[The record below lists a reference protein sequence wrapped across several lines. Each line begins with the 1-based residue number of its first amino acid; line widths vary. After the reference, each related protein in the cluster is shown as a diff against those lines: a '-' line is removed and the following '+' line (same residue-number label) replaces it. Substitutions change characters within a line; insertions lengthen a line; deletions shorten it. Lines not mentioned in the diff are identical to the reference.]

1 MEFESIGKIP
11 LNRRGGEASSLFFLW
26 FSSNMQLTT
35 IVTGALALTLRIPL
49 YSALI
54 GILLGNVLGGILMAL
69 HSAQGPHMPA
79 PQMILTRAQFGLF
92 GNTLPTAVFTLMYI
106 GFYAT
111 TSVIGGQILS
121 QFFHLPYGLALVCIN
136 AFTVLLVYVG
146 DQVVRTF
153 QRYSAFVFLL
163 TFFYLTLHLWTRG
176 NVFSVTPFNLSIPA
190 VLEMA
195 GVAITWQVSYT
206 PYVSDYSRRLHPD
219 SPMWKLA
226 LYSGMGTMLST
237 TWMMGLGATAAW
249 SGVANDEIGNGT
261 FLLIQVPKF
270 LHIPMDMVFLLGI
283 VVVNSFN
290 LYGSFMSS
298 KALFPGIRHQGR
310 RQRLVNVVALALLCT
325 GISLWGQN
333 NFLMKYSAFL
343 SYLLY
348 FLIPWSAISL
358 VDFYG
363 VSKAEYSIDRLLW
376 KSSGQSR
383 FHWETLTVY
392 ILSLLLEF
400 IAMAFSHWFSW
411 GQTVSSLAWA
421 IGFLSSSLL
430 YLLSINFAPQ
440 RQFLQ

>member
-1 MEFESIGKIP
+1 
-11 LNRRGGEASSLFFLW
+11 
-26 FSSNMQLTT
+26 MQLTT
-35 IVTGALALTLRIPL
+35 IVTGALALALRIPL

-79 PQMILTRAQFGLF
+79 PQMVLTRAQFGLF

-106 GFYAT
+106 GFYST

-136 AFTVLLVYVG
+136 AFTIVLVYVG

-163 TFFYLTLHLWTRG
+163 TFFYLTLHLWTRSH
-176 NVFSVTPFNLSIPA
+176 VFSVSPFSLSIPA

-219 SPMWKLA
+219 SPMWKLV

-270 LHIPMDMVFLLGI
+270 LHVPMDLVFLLGI

-363 VSKAEYSIDRLLW
+363 VSKAEYSIDSLLW

-392 ILSLLLEF
+392 IISLLLEF
-400 IAMAFSHWFSW
+400 IAMAVSHWFSW
-411 GQTVSSLAWA
+411 GHTVSSLAWA

-430 YLLSINFAPQ
+430 YLVSINFAQQ
-440 RQFLQ
+440 RRFLR